1 MSRAALAA
9 QIAYGLAGW
18 HQLQKVQNLG
28 DLSGEDTARSLVAQ
42 IINAQG
48 RFAPATSQLPL
59 NWGSTKRRI
68 DVALMGRSAG
78 ATVWY
83 GAIEIKWPGAAFD
96 VHQVRE
102 QIVQDAMRLAF
113 VNTVV
118 LNAKFLV
125 LGGSSHSITTLF
137 DTAHPDSEEREAR
150 RVGFGELLSRDL
162 PAPKRHLPHGRWSV
176 VFPKAGERVP
186 QTAFAEFNGRLKT
199 ELLARAEANMG
210 GAAVGLVFVWQC
222 NRTRGKA
229 AQPSNAPDQQQ
240 PASPPAAGG

>member
-1 MSRAALAA
+1 MSRQTLAA

-18 HQLQKVQNLG
+18 HQLQRVQNLG

-68 DVALMGRSAG
+68 DVALLGRSAG

-83 GAIEIKWPGAAFD
+83 GAIEIKWPGTAFD

-113 VNTVV
+113 INTVS

-125 LGGSSHSITTLF
+125 LGGGSDTITTLF
-137 DTAHPDSEEREAR
+137 DTAHPNAEEREAR
-150 RVGFGELLSRDL
+150 RVGFGELFSRDL
-162 PAPKRHLPHGRWSV
+162 ANPECYLPHNSWLLL
-176 VFPKAGERVP
+176 FPKAGERVP
-186 QTAFAEFNGRLKT
+186 QTTFATFNGRLKT
-199 ELLARAEANMG
+199 ELLARAEANVA
-210 GAAVGLVFVWQC
+210 GATVGLVFVWQC

-229 AQPSNAPDQQQ
+229 AQPG
-240 PASPPAAGG
+240 AAGEAPQVALP